1 MSFMNKIDRLEAV
14 NAAAI
19 FLERMEAL
27 EKSELYPGYGG
38 TKESGAARRASMELT
53 RALAKLRKYS

>member
-1 MSFMNKIDRLEAV
+1 MSFTNKIDRLEAV

-19 FLERMEAL
+19 FLERMETL
-27 EKSELYPGYGG
+27 EKSELHPGYGG
-38 TKESGAARRASMELT
+38 TVASGAARRASMELT